1 MKEGFKI
8 TIKNKYTINED
19 VTTIHVE
26 RRNGD
31 KFDTLIDTE
40 DLQILNDLD
49 TPLHVTWDSH
59 TNGYYARVTKYKG
72 LIDGKPKYISLLL
85 HIEIMNPEHIK
96 NIRIDHISGNT
107 LDNRKSNLRRC
118 NRTENNRNRKI
129 SKVNT
134 SGYKGVDFCKSNK
147 KYQARIAVDNVRI
160 HLGYFKTPEEAYAA
174 YCEASNKHHGDF
186 GRVK

>member
-1 MKEGFKI
+1 MEIELCGYKVQIDEEDYERVMALKWGVDTSALRRGLGVYFIHTYFDKFGI
-8 TIKNKYTINED
+8 HNKYNIY
-19 VTTIHVE
+19 
-26 RRNGD
+26 
-31 KFDTLIDTE
+31 
-40 DLQILNDLD
+40 
-49 TPLHVTWDSH
+49 LHRHIMHSE
-59 TNGYYARVTKYKG
+59 YK
-72 LIDGKPKYISLLL
+72 DGI
-85 HIEIMNPEHIK
+85 I
-96 NIRIDHISGNT
+96 IDHKDGNT

-174 YCEASNKHHGDF
+174 YCEASNKYHGDF